1 MPTISPQAT
10 VETTKLAED
19 VVVGPFTYIG
29 PDVRIGAGT
38 VVEGNVII
46 TGRTTLGQN
55 NHVLPGAV
63 IGRGADGTAAKGRI
77 KIGQANSIREH
88 VTIAPGTERPTRI
101 GNSCLIMVACEFGP
115 GAVVGSHAVL
125 TNRTL
130 VAGGA
135 TLADYARSGAF
146 ASVGADGVVGA
157 YSFVTSYTQ
166 VNGVTPPYAMLDGDP
181 CRVRGVNGILLQ
193 RCGFG
198 EDDIRAL
205 RQAYRDLYGDQ
216 THDPDPQQLERLR
229 SDPNLNP
236 HVAHALTII
245 EEGARRA

>member
-1 MPTISPQAT
+1 MPTISPLAT

-19 VVVGPFTYIG
+19 VVVVPFTYIG

-38 VVEGNVII
+38 VVEGNVVIA
-46 TGRTTLGQN
+46 GRTTIGQN
-55 NHVLPGAV
+55 NHILPGAV
-63 IGRGADGTAAKGRI
+63 IGRSADGTVKKGRI

-101 GNSCLIMVACEFGP
+101 ANNCLIMVACQFGP
-115 GAVVGSHAVL
+115 GAVVGSHDEL
-125 TNRTL
+125 TNRTI

-146 ASVGADGVVGA
+146 AVVDSNGVVGS
-157 YSFVTSYTQ
+157 YSFVTSYTR
-166 VNGVTPPYAMLDGDP
+166 VDGVTPMFAMLDGDP
-181 CRVRGVNGILLQ
+181 FRVRGINSILLQ

-205 RQAYRDLYGDQ
+205 KQAYRDLYGDQ
-216 THDPDPQQLERLR
+216 THDPDPEAIDRLR
-229 SDPNLNP
+229 AEPNLNP
-236 HVAHALTII
+236 YVAQALTVI